1 MKLICGNFDTA
12 IFKIIEMT
20 QHDMLLLTTYIVCGF
35 LIGLLLHKVIMPLIA
50 RLAAKT
56 SLKSDDLIIKTIRAW
71 VIPWF
76 LALGLYLGLKQLD
89 LESRFYFWIEN
100 GLLIFYIFSGTMIF
114 SRVVS
119 GMIKIKA
126 TDTDAVIH
134 SSSIISNIVTIIIYC
149 LGLLIILQS
158 QEISITPVL
167 TALGVG
173 GLAVAL
179 ALQPTLS
186 NLFAGLQLISSG
198 NFNRG
203 NFVKL
208 ATGEDG
214 FIEDIT
220 WRSTTIKAATDH
232 IIIIPNSK
240 LADMIVTNYDLPQS
254 QTSFVVEV
262 GVAYNSD
269 LNYVEKITKEVIKE
283 TLQEVEGGVKDFE
296 PAIGFSAFGESSI
309 KMKTVLRVNQ
319 FSDQFAVRSEFIK
332 KLLVRYNREG
342 INIPFPT
349 RTVLNK
355 TDTNAD

>member
-1 MKLICGNFDTA
+1 
-12 IFKIIEMT
+12 MT
-20 QHDMLLLTTYIVCGF
+20 QHDILTLSAYIVSGF
-35 LIGLLLHKVIMPLIA
+35 LIGLFLHRVIMPMIA

-56 SLKSDDLIIKTIRAW
+56 SIKSDDLIVKTIRKW

-76 LALGLYLGLKQLD
+76 LALGIYLGLKQLD

-100 GLLIFYIFSGTMIF
+100 GLMIFYIFSGTMIIA
-114 SRVVS
+114 RVVS

-126 TDTDAVIH
+126 AGSDAVIP
-134 SSSIISNIVTIIIYC
+134 SSSIVSNIVIVIIYC

-158 QEISITPVL
+158 QGISITPVL

-208 ATGEDG
+208 ASGEDG

-220 WRSTTIKAATDH
+220 WRSTTIRAMSDH
-232 IIIIPNSK
+232 IIIVPNSK
-240 LADMIVTNYDLPQS
+240 LADMIVTNYHLPQT
-254 QTSFVVEV
+254 QISFVVEIGV
-262 GVAYNSD
+262 GYNSD
-269 LNYVEKITKEVIKE
+269 LDYVEKISKEVIRE
-283 TLQEVEGGVKDFE
+283 TLQESEFGVKDFE
-296 PAIGFSAFGESSI
+296 PVIRFFAFGESGI
-309 KMKTVLRVNQ
+309 KMKAVLRVNE
-319 FSDQFAVRSEFIK
+319 FSDQFVVKSEFIK
-332 KLLVRYNREG
+332 KLLVRFNKEG

-355 TDTNAD
+355 SETSVD

>member
-1 MKLICGNFDTA
+1 MSNNDILQLCIYTVSGLVIG
-12 IFKIIEMT
+12 IF
-20 QHDMLLLTTYIVCGF
+20 
-35 LIGLLLHKVIMPLIA
+35 LHKFIMPLIA
-50 RLAAKT
+50 KLASKT
-56 SLKSDDLIIKTIRAW
+56 PIKSDDLIIKTIRKW

-76 LALGLYLGLKQLD
+76 LALGLYLGLRQLN

-100 GLLIFYIFSGTMIF
+100 GLMIFYIFSGTMII

-126 TDTDAVIH
+126 TGTDAVIH

-158 QEISITPVL
+158 QGISITPVL

-208 ATGEDG
+208 ASGEDG

-220 WRSTTIKAATDH
+220 WRSTTIKAASDH
-232 IIIIPNSK
+232 IIIVPNSK
-240 LADMIVTNYDLPQS
+240 LADMIVINYDLPQS
-254 QTSFVVEV
+254 QVSFVVEV
-262 GVAYNSD
+262 AVEYSSD
-269 LNYVEKITKEVIKE
+269 LNRVEKITKEVIKE
-283 TLQEVEGGVKDFE
+283 TLQEVEAGVKDFE
-296 PAIGFSAFGESSI
+296 PVIGFSAFGESSI
-309 KMKTVLRVNQ
+309 KMKAVLRVNQ
-319 FSDQFAVRSEFIK
+319 FSDQFAVKSEFIK
-332 KLLVRYNREG
+332 KLLVRYNKEG

-355 TDTNAD
+355 TESNTD